1 MKKGYKNM
9 KEKEFME
16 LLNTLAKEVVEHFE
30 GEKRNTMFV
39 RYYIVSRFHFI
50 ITIQKDYAR
59 NEFRLDITGMST
71 FKISSTHNTFS
82 KHISSLF
89 VVLPE
94 LIVAIIREL
103 NSCD

>member
-1 MKKGYKNM
+1 M
-9 KEKEFME
+9 KEKELME
-16 LLNTLAKEVVEHFE
+16 LLNTLANDVVEHFE
-30 GEKRNTMFV
+30 GKKRNTMFV
-39 RYYIVSRFHFI
+39 RYYISSRFHFI

-59 NEFRLDITGMST
+59 NEIRLDITGMNI
-71 FKISSTHNTFS
+71 FKISSTHNAYS

-94 LIVAIIREL
+94 FIVSIIREL